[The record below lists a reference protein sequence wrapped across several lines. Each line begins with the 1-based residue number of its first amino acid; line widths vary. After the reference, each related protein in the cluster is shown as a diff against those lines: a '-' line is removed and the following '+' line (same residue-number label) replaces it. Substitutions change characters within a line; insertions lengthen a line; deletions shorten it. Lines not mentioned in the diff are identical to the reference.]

1 MRATAERRFAQ
12 VRVEVDGRPVQVRR
26 LNIRHDLLQ
35 VSGGNLVNLLLE
47 RDGRNRRGLI
57 LRDHPVAGGEVVE
70 LLLALQ
76 LLTLGGQL
84 ALGLL
89 QLSALF
95 VQLLLAL
102 GQFLLLGGDFRATRI
117 DLLLAFSQG
126 FTLLVEGVLLRGQLH
141 LLSVQ
146 LFHHLGG

>member
-1 MRATAERRFAQ
+1 MRAAAERGFAQ

-26 LNIRHDLLQ
+26 LNIGHDLLQ
-35 VSGGNLVNLLLE
+35 VGGRHLVNLLLK

-57 LRDHPVAGGEVVE
+57 LRNHTVAGGEVVQ

-126 FTLLVEGVLLRGQLH
+126 FTLLVEGVLLRGQLR
-141 LLSVQ
+141 LLRVQ